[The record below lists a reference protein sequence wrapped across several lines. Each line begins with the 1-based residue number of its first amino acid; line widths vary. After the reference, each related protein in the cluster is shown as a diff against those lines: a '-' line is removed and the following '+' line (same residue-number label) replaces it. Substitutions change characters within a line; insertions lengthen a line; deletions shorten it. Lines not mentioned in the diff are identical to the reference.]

1 MSEKK
6 WEELW
11 RVGEVVEGMA
21 PAPPPP
27 RRIFRLPTVCFS
39 SMKWEELEDALG

>member
-21 PAPPPP
+21 PAPLPPD
-27 RRIFRLPTVCFS
+27 VFS
-39 SMKWEELEDALG
+39 DSQLFAFPP